1 MFAILTSSFL
11 CEKTEKT
18 SLDPL
23 YTLIVNLSAL
33 RVDCVFEAVNVDAE
47 C

>member
-11 CEKTEKT
+11 CEKTR
-18 SLDPL
+18 LDPP
-23 YTLIVNLSAL
+23 YTLIVKLSAL